1 MKLNKNQLSVVKS
14 IIKEEIEK
22 FKSLKDFDIKARID
36 SERKKRFND
45 PNYNQDY
52 DKIKSDYYDYY
63 DDTYPDSM
71 RDEDNEVAAEENDVL
86 YDMGIEPINENM
98 KKQKAITSIIQ
109 SIIKEEIEKF
119 KSLKE
124 GSWQVITNDEGE
136 PIGKDYVYGP
146 EDPEYYETGDDYN
159 DDRPRSRVGS
169 SVGEKSDVINS
180 IRDILKRNDIYSKI
194 VMSSGRSGRYISI
207 PYNDSNLAIRF
218 VFKRGEGMKIEV
230 GSRLFT
236 DAYEAVDYL
245 LKNSDKNMFKSQSE
259 HESSLKAGAK
269 DRRAQNVKDKE
280 AKKAEQEKLEKLE
293 KIKRIPA
300 IASAIGEHGLY
311 NKRDFKVLFG
321 NTPSK
326 VISATIQDILE
337 TMPYDELRKIFKI
350 TVDKPKYFSENKKTT
365 KKQITISELRQ
376 IIRENIESLDDKAIS
391 EGWNLPPGVTSS
403 DSHFNYDDPVEHTV
417 QDVED
422 DGYDEDDYPKYSF
435 TTDYGYGTV
444 SCNTI
449 LQEYSGWDFTSTAK
463 SKNPSIVRLCD
474 ALYDKIEEHFATFPT
489 FKKGDV
495 GGYQWDGISDE
506 DMKKLN
512 EYQRKLYSH
521 KLVTKIIET
530 DCGKSL
536 KDVID
541 YLINSGEINVEMNE
555 PGFYNPYD

>member
-1 MKLNKNQLSVVKS
+1 MKLNKNQLSVVK
-14 IIKEEIEK
+14 
-22 FKSLKDFDIKARID
+22 
-36 SERKKRFND
+36 
-45 PNYNQDY
+45 
-52 DKIKSDYYDYY
+52 
-63 DDTYPDSM
+63 
-71 RDEDNEVAAEENDVL
+71 
-86 YDMGIEPINENM
+86 
-98 KKQKAITSIIQ
+98 

-207 PYNDSNLAIRF
+207 PYNDNNLAIRF

-337 TMPYDELRKIFKI
+337 TMPYDELRKIVKI

-376 IIRENIESLDDKAIS
+376 IIKESIESFDDKAIS
-391 EGWNLPPGVTSS
+391 EGG
-403 DSHFNYDDPVEHTV
+403 
-417 QDVED
+417 
-422 DGYDEDDYPKYSF
+422 K
-435 TTDYGYGTV
+435 
-444 SCNTI
+444 
-449 LQEYSGWDFTSTAK
+449 
-463 SKNPSIVRLCD
+463 
-474 ALYDKIEEHFATFPT
+474 
-489 FKKGDV
+489 
-495 GGYQWDGISDE
+495 DGIKEGD
-506 DMKKLN
+506 
-512 EYQRKLYSH
+512 YI
-521 KLVTKIIET
+521 LVHQDPYE
-530 DCGKSL
+530 
-536 KDVID
+536 VV
-541 YLINSGEINVEMNE
+541 SGEYMERV
-555 PGFYNPYD
+555 PDGNPYDGFSPEWHYKIKDADGKIWKMKAGQLRKGLKKYLSKEEFESISAERKEEKIRRSAQLDAELKAQSQARIDAERKAQIDAGNKYKSLPLVPNDIKEEFYFDFEENVYDFGIEDLGRDDLVMEVFSSSFETENDYVQLKAVVTLDTELGHDTSFDRNTGKVNWLEIGYSNEKIVKLTFVDANTGEDKYRLDDELTKMVEGDIYECLDYLEEDFRKQAKGWSASY